1 MAPQSDSSSSK
12 PETIVPLEKCFGAPN
27 QNAFGS
33 SVFFL
38 SVSQQTEDL
47 EEDSLSQY
55 RYFLGDA
62 WSRLGEQNWINGWAP
77 VYVREQDKS
86 RGILEELKSLPDREA
101 RQSASLLLENTEDAE
116 ESCKALQDAFDSPTV
131 TELRIFKVG
140 DSSAMSGILIAAKLL
155 KTGSLFLILLL
166 D

>member
-1 MAPQSDSSSSK
+1 MAPQTDSSRGK
-12 PETIVPLEKCFGAPN
+12 PDTIVPLEKWFGAPN

-38 SVSQQTEDL
+38 PISEQTENL
-47 EEDSLSQY
+47 EEDAIAQY
-55 RYFLGDA
+55 RYFVGDA
-62 WSRLGEQNWINGWAP
+62 WARLGKQNWIDGWVP
-77 VYVREQDKS
+77 VYVREPDNS

-101 RQSASLLLENTEDAE
+101 RQSAGLLLENTEDAE
-116 ESCKALQDAFDSPTV
+116 ESCKALRDAFDSPTV

-140 DSSAMSGILIAAKLL
+140 DCSAMSGILIAAKLL
-155 KTGSLFLILLL
+155 NTGSLFLILLL